1 MFSRRYNAVIVV
13 AVLFGLVN
21 LWDVATT
28 RDCRLGLLLSPVQF
42 CLYTVWTSARNLIGF
57 TLLPVAAVCLL
68 GRFSRWFL
76 VPFFCFCMIE
86 EVVSRYVS
94 TVFGLWLEDEWH
106 MLAENTTAEEVFQ
119 FLQMSAS
126 PLAVAGLALLLA
138 VLAISCGLIWRARYP
153 VRSSRNLLL
162 AVIAPLPF
170 LILNCLTMNWHLGVS
185 RMRYVRFALTP
196 LLARRHAHGVR
207 DACLKPQLP
216 DRLQTKVAVEE
227 LPDCVIVLGESAT
240 RRDWHLYG
248 YPRQTTPEMDRLC
261 RDCGGICF
269 SDVVSVY
276 GLTGEALSLL
286 LTDVVY
292 ERQNSGNWTLAE
304 VFRRAGYRC
313 IKVSNQRDGGP
324 YSTLNMIFKGCESR
338 IWVFENFQ
346 GKCYDENVVPLVER
360 ELGTGNCAKVVFVH
374 LCGMHFPVKDAVPER
389 DRHFSDSVEP
399 ECLAGL
405 SSESRE
411 RVNRYDDAILYEDKV
426 LGLIVD
432 VLKKRN
438 RPCLM
443 MFISDHGE
451 CPRAENW
458 RMATERSVY
467 EVPMVIWMSEQYRA
481 KFPDTAARVEA
492 AKGRPLQSDELTWGL
507 VELAQVVGVP
517 QADDAKS
524 FLSPAFK
531 GRSPRLMQGGETV
544 YRHEKGREV
553 MDK

>member
-28 RDCRLGLLLSPVQF
+28 RDCRLGLLLTPVQF
-42 CLYTVWTSARNLIGF
+42 CLYTVWTSARNFIGF
-57 TLLPVAAVCLL
+57 SLLPVAAVFLL
-68 GRFSRWFL
+68 GRYSRWFL
-76 VPFFCFCMIE
+76 LPVFCFCLIE
-86 EVVSRYVS
+86 EVASKYVS
-94 TVFGLWLEDEWH
+94 AVFGLYFEDEWYL
-106 MLAENTTAEEVFQ
+106 LAENTTVDEVLQ

-126 PLAVAGLALLLA
+126 PLALMGLALLLF
-138 VLAISCGLIWRARYP
+138 VLMVSCGLIWRARYP
-153 VRSSRNLLL
+153 PRSLRNLLL
-162 AVIAPLPF
+162 AAIAVLPF
-170 LILNCLTMNWHLGVS
+170 LILNCLTMNWHLGVGQ
-185 RMRYVRFALTP
+185 MRYMRFVLKPIAD
-196 LLARRHAHGVR
+196 RRHAHGVR

-216 DRLQTKVAVEE
+216 DRLQTRVTVEE
-227 LPDCVIVLGESAT
+227 LPDCVIVLGESST

-261 RDCGGICF
+261 HGGGGVGF

-286 LTDVVY
+286 LTDVTY
-292 ERQNSGNWTLAE
+292 ERQNCGNWTLAE
-304 VFRRAGYRC
+304 LFRRAGYRC
-313 IKVSNQRDGGP
+313 IKVANQGDDGGP
-324 YSTLNMIFKGCESR
+324 YAMLNMIFNGCERR
-338 IWVFENFQ
+338 ILAFEDFAGK
-346 GKCYDENVVPLVER
+346 GKCHDENVVPLVER
-360 ELGTGNCAKVVFVH
+360 ELGTGNCAKAVFVH

-405 SSESRE
+405 SPESRD
-411 RVNRYDDAILYEDKV
+411 RVNRYDDAILYEDMV
-426 LGLIVD
+426 LGRIVD

-438 RPCLM
+438 RPGLM
-443 MFISDHGE
+443 FFISDHGE

-467 EVPMVIWMSEQYRA
+467 EVPMVIWMSEEYRA

-492 AKGRPLQSDELTWGL
+492 AKDRPLQSDELTWGL

-517 QADDAKS
+517 QTDDAKS
-524 FLSPAFK
+524 FLSPAFE
-531 GRSPRLMQGGETV
+531 GRSPRLMRNGEAV
-544 YRHEKGREV
+544 YRNGEGQ
-553 MDK
+553 

>member
-28 RDCRLGLLLSPVQF
+28 RDCGLVGLLTPVQF
-42 CLYTVWTSARNLIGF
+42 CLHTVWTSARNFIGF
-57 TLLPVAAVCLL
+57 TLLPVAAVYLL

-76 VPFFCFCMIE
+76 LPFFCFCLIE
-86 EVVSRYVS
+86 EVVSKYVS
-94 TVFGLWLEDEWH
+94 KVFGLWLEDEWYL
-106 MLAENTTAEEVFQ
+106 LAENTTADEVLQ

-126 PLAVAGLALLLA
+126 PLALMGLALLLF
-138 VLAISCGLIWRARYP
+138 VLMVSCGLIWRARYP
-153 VRSSRNLLL
+153 ARSPRNLLL
-162 AVIAPLPF
+162 AVMAVLPF
-170 LILNCLTMNWHLGVS
+170 LILNCLTMNWHLGVGQ
-185 RMRYVRFALTP
+185 MRYVRFALKP
-196 LLARRHAHGVR
+196 IAARRHAHGIR

-216 DRLQTKVAVEE
+216 DRLQARVTVEE
-227 LPDCVIVLGESAT
+227 LPDCVIVLGESST

-261 RDCGGICF
+261 RGCGGVCF

-276 GLTGEALSLL
+276 CLTGEALALL
-286 LTDVVY
+286 LTDVAY
-292 ERQNSGNWTLAE
+292 ERQSCGNWTLAE
-304 VFRRAGYRC
+304 VFKRAGYRC
-313 IKVSNQRDGGP
+313 IKVANQGDGGGP
-324 YSTLNMIFKGCESR
+324 YAMLNMIFNGCERR
-338 IWVFENFQ
+338 ILALEDFAGK
-346 GKCYDENVVPLVER
+346 GKCYDETVVPLVER
-360 ELGTGNCAKVVFVH
+360 ELEAGDCAKVVFVH
-374 LCGMHFPVKDAVPER
+374 LSGAHFPVKDAVPER

-405 SSESRE
+405 SPESRD
-411 RVNRYDDAILYEDKV
+411 RVNRYDDAILYEDMV
-426 LGLIVD
+426 LGRIVD

-438 RPCLM
+438 RPGLM
-443 MFISDHGE
+443 FFISDHGE

-492 AKGRPLQSDELTWGL
+492 AKDRPLQSDELTWGL
-507 VELAQVVGVP
+507 LELAQVVGVP

-524 FLSPAFK
+524 FLSPSFK

-544 YRHEKGREV
+544 YRQGE
-553 MDK
+553 DK